1 MGKGPL
7 LEQVMTAKVATPDSK
22 RTGVMVLLLIV
33 GILNFVDRQIVGVLA
48 VPIKADLGLT
58 DTELG
63 LMGGLAFALFYA
75 SLGIP
80 IATLSDRFS
89 RSWIITICLA
99 VWSAMT
105 ALCGM
110 AQSFWHLF
118 AARVGVGVG
127 EAGGGPATY
136 SLISDYFPP
145 HQRARALGAYSFSIP
160 VGSALGVMVGGTI
173 ASEIDWRAAF
183 VIVGSLGILLA
194 PIFRLVVREPE
205 RGRYDSAVTD
215 AASFGQTMRL
225 LASKPSFWL
234 LSLGA
239 ACATMVAYGLFF
251 WLPSFFVRSYGLSLL
266 DASLAFGS
274 LLLIGGIPGIWLGGY
289 VADRIGPARKSAY
302 ASLPAIAFLFTVPLY
317 AFGVLAPSFT
327 VMFVVM
333 IIPIAL
339 GLAWVGPVIAAI
351 QHVVKPN
358 MRATASAVLLLI
370 TNIVGLGIGTVL
382 IGYGSD
388 YFEAQFG
395 ADALRYAI
403 LGASGFYLGGAILFF
418 CAAPR
423 LDRDWER

>member
-1 MGKGPL
+1 MI
-7 LEQVMTAKVATPDSK
+7 
-22 RTGVMVLLLIV
+22 LLLIV

-48 VPIKADLGLT
+48 VPIKAELGLT

-89 RSWIITICLA
+89 RSWIITICLCL
-99 VWSAMT
+99 WSAMT
-105 ALCGM
+105 ALCGL
-110 AQSFWHLF
+110 AHSFWHLF
-118 AARVGVGVG
+118 AARIGVGIG

-173 ASEIDWRAAF
+173 ASEIDWRTAF
-183 VIVGSLGILLA
+183 MIVGLLGILLA
-194 PIFRLVVREPE
+194 PVFRLVVREPE
-205 RGRYDSAVTD
+205 RGRYDTVKTE
-215 AASFGQTMRL
+215 AASFRDTMRL
-225 LASKPSFWL
+225 LAAKPSFWL

-251 WLPSFFVRSYGLSLL
+251 WLPSFFVRSHGLSLL
-266 DASLAFGS
+266 DASLAFGA
-274 LLLIGGIPGIWLGGY
+274 LLLIGGIPGIWLGGH
-289 VADRIGPARKSAY
+289 VADRIGQKRKSSY
-302 ASLPAIAFLFTVPLY
+302 ASIPAAAFILTVPLY
-317 AFGVLAPSFT
+317 GFGVLASSFT
-327 VMFVVM
+327 LMFVVM

-351 QHVVKPN
+351 QQVVKPQ
-358 MRATASAVLLLI
+358 MRATASAMLLLI

-382 IGYGSD
+382 IGFGSD
-388 YFEAQFG
+388 YFEARFG

-403 LGASGFYLGGAILFF
+403 LAAAAFYVAGAILFLF
-418 CAAPR
+418 AAPR
-423 LDRDWER
+423 LERDWER

>member
-1 MGKGPL
+1 MI
-7 LEQVMTAKVATPDSK
+7 
-22 RTGVMVLLLIV
+22 LLLIV

-48 VPIKADLGLT
+48 VPIKAELGLT

-80 IATLSDRFS
+80 IATLSDRLS
-89 RSWIITICLA
+89 RSWIITICLCL
-99 VWSAMT
+99 WSAMT
-105 ALCGM
+105 ALCGL
-110 AQSFWHLF
+110 AHSFWHLF
-118 AARVGVGVG
+118 AARIGVGIG

-173 ASEIDWRAAF
+173 ASEIDWRTAF
-183 VIVGSLGILLA
+183 MIVGLLGILLA
-194 PIFRLVVREPE
+194 PVFRLVVREPE
-205 RGRYDSAVTD
+205 RGRYDTVKTE
-215 AASFGQTMRL
+215 AASFRDTMRL
-225 LASKPSFWL
+225 LAAKPSFWL

-251 WLPSFFVRSYGLSLL
+251 WLPSFFVRSHGLSLL
-266 DASLAFGS
+266 DASLAFGA
-274 LLLIGGIPGIWLGGY
+274 LLLIGGIPGIWLGGH
-289 VADRIGPARKSAY
+289 VADRIGQKRKSSY
-302 ASLPAIAFLFTVPLY
+302 ASIPAAAFILTVPLY
-317 AFGVLAPSFT
+317 GFGVLASSFIL
-327 VMFVVM
+327 MFVVM

-351 QHVVKPN
+351 QQVVKPQ
-358 MRATASAVLLLI
+358 MRATASAMLLLI

-382 IGYGSD
+382 IGFGSD
-388 YFEAQFG
+388 YFEARFG

-403 LGASGFYLGGAILFF
+403 LAAAAFYVAGAILFLF
-418 CAAPR
+418 AAPR
-423 LDRDWER
+423 LERDWER